1 MDSFFDTS
9 DESLLR
15 WRMSVEEEENNIVD
29 DEDSTEEPLLKT
41 VV

>member
-1 MDSFFDTS
+1 MDSFFDGT

-15 WRMSVEEEENNIVD
+15 WRMSVEEENSIAE
-29 DEDSTEEPLLKT
+29 DEDSTAEPLLKT